1 MVISFHLRLIA
12 FQVWSKG
19 GKHRN
24 NRKDNK
30 IDIGIQTE
38 TANDEVSDQVLNK
51 KYFYIVGPGRA

>member
-1 MVISFHLRLIA
+1 MLIA

-38 TANDEVSDQVLNK
+38 TANDEVSDQVINK
-51 KYFYIVGPGRA
+51 KILLHRRPRPCIT